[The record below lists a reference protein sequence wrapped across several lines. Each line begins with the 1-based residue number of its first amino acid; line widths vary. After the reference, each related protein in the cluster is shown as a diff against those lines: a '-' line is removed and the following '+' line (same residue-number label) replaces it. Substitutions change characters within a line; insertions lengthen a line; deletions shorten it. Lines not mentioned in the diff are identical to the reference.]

1 MLKFPRFH
9 CNIFIVCKNH
19 CTATA
24 IFELRQQTK
33 ICSNAEIWARILL
46 SPKSRQTT
54 TSIDIYQ
61 TRKVVHA
68 EFKNEREVF
77 WKPVFSAKRNYSSEW
92 KQDKRDL
99 INHLNNLPPLINLV
113 FAVSIPLLRRN
124 KCNKISR
131 VTKWQPQAPSIQLM
145 SLPFQSLL
153 FCRRLST
160 VASLAS

>member
-1 MLKFPRFH
+1 MSYHVAAFALRA
-9 CNIFIVCKNH
+9 NIRPLTNRQTCKCH
-19 CTATA
+19 AVQSRS
-24 IFELRQQTK
+24 I
-33 ICSNAEIWARILL
+33 EIWARILL